1 MKKTVYECACGQQR
15 KESNHWF
22 LLFHYEG
29 FITLH
34 KWRDDLVDSPNAE
47 HICGPGCLAKA
58 IDAWA
63 NPKLSVFASSGRL
76 QTRVPQASN
85 DRSWRECV

>member
-1 MKKTVYECACGQQR
+1 MQIGTSGLHEGSLCKAKGEDKMKKTVYECACGQQR

-63 NPKLSVFASSGRL
+63 NPTWTPL
-76 QTRVPQASN
+76 
-85 DRSWRECV
+85 